1 MRLNDVNFVETD
13 AAAIKN
19 AIIRK
24 YEAQAGRT
32 LALGDPVRLIL
43 EIVAA
48 LFVQF
53 YNKLNYTGRMN
64 LLYYAEGDFLDHLAA
79 IVDTTRLPAEAAT
92 AHMLITL
99 SAARSFAVTV
109 VKGTRV
115 RAAGDIM
122 FSLDRDVVIPSG
134 QTTATATATCNVI
147 GVQGNGFAAGEI
159 SDIVDPNPYV
169 QSISNTTT
177 SEGGSDVESDEALRQ
192 RAHEAPEHFSVAGPE
207 KAYRYFAM
215 SVSSQ
220 IADVAVMNNGAGKV
234 SVYPLLQG
242 GVLPETEMLTAIAN
256 TLADDNVRPDTD
268 HVTVLAPTVKNYS
281 IQLTYY
287 IDSDDAVNAATIT
300 DNVNQTVAEYV
311 AWQKAALGRDVNPTE
326 LYYRLRAA
334 GVKRA
339 VIEYPAFTVVA
350 PSEVATLQGEA
361 AITYGGLED
370 G

>member
-1 MRLNDVNFVETD
+1 MKLNDVNFVEID
-13 AAAIKN
+13 AAVIKSK
-19 AIIRK
+19 IIRK
-24 YEAQAGRT
+24 YETLAGRT
-32 LALGDPVRLIL
+32 LALGDPVRLLL
-43 EIVAA
+43 ETVAA

-92 AHMLITL
+92 THLLITL

-109 VKGTRV
+109 AKGTRV

-122 FSLDRDVVIPSG
+122 FSLDNDVVIPSG
-134 QTTATATATCNVI
+134 QTSATATATCNIV
-147 GVQGNGFAAGEI
+147 GTQGNGFTAGEI

-169 QSISNTTT
+169 QSIVNTTM
-177 SEGGSDVESDEALRQ
+177 SEGGSDIEGDEALRQ

-234 SVYPLLQG
+234 NVYPLLRG
-242 GVLPETEMLTAIAN
+242 GALPETEMLTAISDVLAN
-256 TLADDNVRPDTD
+256 DSVRPDTD
-268 HVTVLAPTVKNYS
+268 HVTVLAPTVRDYT

-287 IDSDDAVNAATIT
+287 IDSNDAANAATIT
-300 DNVNQTVAEYV
+300 DNVNKTVAEFV
-311 AWQKAALGRDVNPTE
+311 TWQKAALGRDVNPTE

-361 AITYGGLED
+361 TITYGGLED